1 MSNHS
6 RKRGLPMIKKILI
19 FALLCLFALSAC
31 KGKNSS
37 SYDDDCEENASNCQT
52 IDDGSNDVVTE

>member
-1 MSNHS
+1 
-6 RKRGLPMIKKILI
+6 MIKKILI
-19 FALLCLFALSAC
+19 FALLCLFAFSAC

-52 IDDGSNDVVTE
+52 IDDGSNDIVTE